1 MEIYFLGVLYTFDK
15 LRNYTI
21 KFVTILFVQI
31 VFCVILMLL
40 STIYVFVL
48 FNHLVRHFCVLF
60 NAMQPKL
67 NSNMC
72 WEGEKNS
79 IFTCYD
85 IKMHIYMKRFWHG
98 ILSSKGT
105 TYGT

>member
-15 LRNYTI
+15 LKNDTI
-21 KFVTILFVQI
+21 KFVMIPFVQI
-31 VFCVILMLL
+31 VSCVILMLQ

-48 FNHLVRHFCVLF
+48 SNHLVRHFFALF

-72 WEGEKNS
+72 WEGKKIQFS
-79 IFTCYD
+79 HVMI
-85 IKMHIYMKRFWHG
+85 
-98 ILSSKGT
+98 
-105 TYGT
+105 